1 MINFKKGPA
10 LSLHQVNYIGAAKAD
25 EGVVAGMVVRLEDG
39 EVVKGASASPAP
51 KDALYGF
58 AINSQDAGDVIES
71 GKIGVYALDGASVIE
86 TDQYVGESTSY
97 IVGAL
102 VTAADAAANDGEDA
116 GKIKLSVDAADK
128 IIGQVEGTRSIPGV
142 TQLVNGYKVQGVVKV
157 VGIKLFS

>member
-25 EGVVAGMVVRLEDG
+25 EGVVAGMIVRLEDG
-39 EVVKGASASPAP
+39 EVVKGASDSPAP

-86 TDQYVGESTSY
+86 TDQYVGESSSY
-97 IVGAL
+97 TVGAL
-102 VTAADAAANDGEDA
+102 VTAADGVNA
-116 GKIKLSVDAADK
+116 GKIKLSEDSDDK
-128 IIGQVEGTRSIPGV
+128 IIGQVEGDRTIPGV
-142 TQLVNGYKVQGVVKV
+142 TQIVNGYKVQGVVKV
-157 VGIKLFS
+157 VGVKLFS

>member
-39 EVVKGASASPAP
+39 EVVKGASDSPAP
-51 KDALYGF
+51 KGALYGF

-86 TDQYVGESTSY
+86 TDQYVGEISSY
-97 IVGAL
+97 TVGAL
-102 VTAADAAANDGEDA
+102 VTADENT
-116 GKIKLSVDAADK
+116 GKVKLSVDADDK
-128 IIGQVEGTRSIPGV
+128 IIGQVEGDRTIPGV

-157 VGIKLFS
+157 LGIKLFS

>member
-25 EGVVAGMVVRLEDG
+25 EGVVAGMIVRLEDG
-39 EVVKGASASPAP
+39 EVVKGASDSPAP

-86 TDQYVGESTSY
+86 TDQYVGEISSY
-97 IVGAL
+97 TVGAL
-102 VTAADAAANDGEDA
+102 VTAADGVNA
-116 GKIKLSVDAADK
+116 GKIKLSEDSDDK
-128 IIGQVEGTRSIPGV
+128 IIGQVESDRTIPGV

-157 VGIKLFS
+157 VGVKLFS

>member
-71 GKIGVYALDGASVIE
+71 GKIGVYALDGASVVE
-86 TDQYVGESTSY
+86 TDQYVGESSAYT
-97 IVGAL
+97 VGAL
-102 VTAADAAANDGEDA
+102 VTAANGANA
-116 GKIKLSVDAADK
+116 GKIKLSTDADDK
-128 IIGQVEGTRSIPGV
+128 VIGQVEGSRTIPGV
-142 TQLVNGYKVQGVVKV
+142 TQIVNGYKVQGVVTV
-157 VGIKLFS
+157 VGVKLFS

>member
-39 EVVKGASASPAP
+39 EVVKGASDSPAP

-86 TDQYVGESTSY
+86 TDQYVGEISSY
-97 IVGAL
+97 TVGAL
-102 VTAADAAANDGEDA
+102 VTAADATANDGEDA
-116 GKIKLSVDAADK
+116 GKVKLSVNAADK
-128 IIGQVEGTRSIPGV
+128 IIGQVEGDRTIPGV

-157 VGIKLFS
+157 LGIKLFS

>member
-86 TDQYVGESTSY
+86 TDQYVGEISSY
-97 IVGAL
+97 TVGAL
-102 VTAADAAANDGEDA
+102 VTADENT
-116 GKIKLSVDAADK
+116 GKVKLSVDAGDK
-128 IIGQVEGTRSIPGV
+128 IIGQVEGDRTIPGV

-157 VGIKLFS
+157 LGIKLFS